1 MTPQIPQA
9 PQAPRADCER
19 PDCRGCSADGTGFCR
34 VTGHALRVPAQADGL
49 AESPPTAGTHR
60 RRATDRLF
68 TVGPA
73 GDGLLDLPV
82 VRAPSPE
89 DLVVTDRYAPLG
101 GRTCG
106 WEGCTAVV
114 GRAYAG
120 QPALTTGFCSRC
132 GHPYDF
138 TPQLSPGDLVGEQYR
153 VVGCLA
159 NGGLGWIYLAEDIRL
174 EDHPV
179 ALKGLIHTGD
189 PGTPLHIERDY
200 LTRLDHPR
208 IVRIINYVT
217 HPGRS
222 GTDGDPEEPPV
233 DYIVMEFVNGM
244 PLSQVRDRIGRREG
258 PFGEDRV
265 FEYVLAYGCDIL
277 DALDHLHREG
287 LVYCDLKPN
296 NVMHQGDRVKLIDL
310 GAVRVI
316 GDLEGPVMG
325 ARAFMAP
332 EVIDRLA
339 AGLSPRSDLYSAGM
353 TLRALSDEA
362 GPRPPGLAGES
373 YERAVAR
380 AVAEEPLARYPGARA
395 MSEQLRGVLR
405 EIRSLRTEREHPEP
419 STLFTPTAAL
429 LDASLGRVPPLER
442 WLTGGRRPVLDGG
455 LPAPDRVPLD
465 LPVPSPDPADPAVM
479 LLLQPTTSGPGRLV
493 QQLEASGYDSVEIRL
508 RQCRASLELRELDA
522 AARYLADARHALAH
536 GGLYDWRVHWHQG
549 LLCLARGDTDAAEG
563 AFDRV
568 YSDLPGE
575 YAPKLALGYC
585 AEQRGDPDSAERYYQ
600 AVWQRNRSQGS
611 AAFGLARIRL
621 ADGDRTGAV
630 DLLSKVP
637 EVSRHHDAARTAC
650 VRILAGRLRADQ
662 GRGLPGLAEL
672 TEALTRL
679 PQLYLDEGHRTGPAR
694 DRLEA
699 EILDV
704 ALDWVRAES
713 TPTADRAGGGL
724 FGTADEEFTI
734 RTRLEAKLRGLARQ
748 ASTPADLGALVDLA
762 NRVRP
767 KTRF

>member
-1 MTPQIPQA
+1 MTPQSPQA
-9 PQAPRADCER
+9 PHVPRADCDR
-19 PDCRGCSADGTGFCR
+19 PDCQGCSADGTGFCR
-34 VTGHALRVPAQADGL
+34 VTGHALRTPTEADGL

-60 RRATDRLF
+60 RRVTDRLF
-68 TVGPA
+68 TVDPA

-82 VRAPSPE
+82 VHAPSPG
-89 DLVVTDRYAPLG
+89 DLVVTDRYAPPG

-106 WEGCTAVV
+106 WAGCTAVV

-120 QPALTTGFCSRC
+120 QPALTTGFCGRC

-159 NGGLGWIYLAEDIRL
+159 NGGLGWVYLAEDIHLEQRL
-174 EDHPV
+174 V
-179 ALKGLIHTGD
+179 ALKGLIHAGD
-189 PGTPLHIERDY
+189 SLGALRVERDH

-217 HPGRS
+217 HPGLA
-222 GTDGDPEEPPV
+222 GTDEPPV

-244 PLSQVRDRIGRREG
+244 SLSQVRDRIGRREG
-258 PFGEDRV
+258 PFGEERV
-265 FEYVLAYGCDIL
+265 FEYVLAYGCHIL

-287 LVYCDLKPN
+287 LLYCDLKPN
-296 NVMHQGDRVKLIDL
+296 NVMHHGDRVKLIDL
-310 GAVRVI
+310 GATRTV
-316 GDLEGPVMG
+316 DDHESPVMG
-325 ARAFMAP
+325 ARPFMAP
-332 EVIDRLA
+332 EVIRDLA
-339 AGLSPRSDLYSAGM
+339 TGLSPQSDLYSAGM

-405 EIRSLRTEREHPEP
+405 EIRSLRTEHEHPEP

-429 LDASLGRVPPLER
+429 LDASLGRVPPLAR
-442 WLTGGRRPVLDGG
+442 WLSGGRRPVLDGG
-455 LPAPDRVPLD
+455 LPAPGRVPLD
-465 LPVPSPDPADPAVM
+465 LPVPSPDPADPAAM
-479 LLLQPTTSGPGRLV
+479 LLLQPTTSGPRRLV
-493 QQLEASGYDSVEIRL
+493 QQLEAAGYGSVEIRL
-508 RQCRASLELRELDA
+508 RQCRASLELGELDE
-522 AARYLADARHALAH
+522 AARYLTAARHALDH
-536 GGLYDWRVHWHQG
+536 GGLYDWRIQWHQG
-549 LLCLARGDTDAAEG
+549 LLSLAQGETDTAEG
-563 AFDRV
+563 SFDRV

-585 AEQRGDPDSAERYYQ
+585 AEHRGDPDSAERYYQ

-611 AAFGLARIRL
+611 AAFGLARLRL

-630 DLLSKVP
+630 ALLSRVP

-650 VRILAGRLRADQ
+650 VRILAGRLRADA
-662 GRGLPGLAEL
+662 GRGLPVLAEL

-679 PQLYLDEGHRTGPAR
+679 PELYLDEGHRTGPAR

-704 ALDWVRAES
+704 ALDWIRAES
-713 TPTADRAGGGL
+713 TPAADRTGGGL
-724 FGTADEEFTI
+724 FGTADEEFAI